1 MPRERQGQ
9 AAEPRKSVRMIG
21 LPVGGRCPPLTACP
35 GITSA
40 PRQAVEHI
48 MRRSECSPSPWRLGD
63 SPRRGG
69 RAGAV
74 AFLVKHLLGKTG
86 VCLNKPRPTRSVGP
100 FTMRTVRNGQ
110 PTESACQTRAVASP
124 GSAHPGGPAATPC
137 RSGHGTRKPNTPRR
151 PCGGGSDRTKSS
163 ARYRPGRQPWS
174 IACRSRRPGAAGAAP
189 ARPRSPSAI
198 GVGIPLVRGPSG
210 TCGWG
215 VGHASTVRPDP
226 STLGVVG
233 VRCAWWAR
241 QGLNLSPL
249 PGQQNPGTAVLGA
262 VVPGRRPT
270 VESKGKRSLTS
281 S

>member
-1 MPRERQGQ
+1 
-9 AAEPRKSVRMIG
+9 MIG

-215 VGHASTVRPDP
+215 GRACQHRPTRSLHPGRGRGALCLVGASGFESVTP
-226 STLGVVG
+226 SGSAKPG
-233 VRCAWWAR
+233 NRCARSRCPRSPPDRRVEGKTVLDVQLNALFDHPR
-241 QGLNLSPL
+241 TGL
-249 PGQQNPGTAVLGA
+249 
-262 VVPGRRPT
+262 PGRR
-270 VESKGKRSLTS
+270 
-281 S
+281 